1 MRRSPDPAVH
11 RTLPRVDRGCELRD
25 RPSDRTDSLR
35 WLLQVSHTLPP
46 AELGRAVGQAMA
58 GLGAPATYLFLVDH
72 DHVRMHRSARMPTS

>member
-1 MRRSPDPAVH
+1 
-11 RTLPRVDRGCELRD
+11 
-25 RPSDRTDSLR
+25 
-35 WLLQVSHTLPP
+35 VSHTLPP